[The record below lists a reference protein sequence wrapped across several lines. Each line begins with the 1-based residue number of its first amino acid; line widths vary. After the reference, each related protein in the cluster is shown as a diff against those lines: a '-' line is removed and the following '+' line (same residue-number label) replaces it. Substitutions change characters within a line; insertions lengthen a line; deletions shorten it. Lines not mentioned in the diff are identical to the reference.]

1 MIEKNHSHKWPI
13 FISVVIK
20 FDVTFSGRKKEVIF
34 EHISGTVSE
43 FAWCM
48 SLETFPSTDSESS
61 QSSIFS
67 GRRKEVNLNNG
78 MVSKQKHLRKK
89 TQNPKN
95 TK

>member
-1 MIEKNHSHKWPI
+1 M
-13 FISVVIK
+13 VIK
-20 FDVTFSGRKKEVIF
+20 FDVTFSRRKKEAIF
-34 EHISGTVSE
+34 EKFQEQFQSSPDV
-43 FAWCM
+43 W

-78 MVSKQKHLRKK
+78 MVSKQKHFKKK